1 MFVSDRRDFRPKKS
15 HGLPAF
21 DATANPS
28 LQQVAGR
35 VNPIRSPGPFG
46 AGMMEFRLET
56 GSVDDPPIGPG
67 PQDEPRLRAQSQ
79 SEGDCM
85 TDDPKRVQAVFES
98 ALGAASSDELAA
110 ILDRE
115 CGTDADLRAR
125 VETLLKEQEDPT
137 TIVKR
142 SAGTPAEPATRI
154 AVGAVKTGPQIDRE
168 AITTSTPGPG
178 QDSAE
183 CELEVGAAPIS
194 LDFLEPTT
202 KPESLGRLGHNEV
215 LEVLGRGA
223 FGIVV
228 RAFDEKL
235 QRVVAIKVLSPHLAA
250 TSPARKRFLREARAS
265 ACVRHENVVQIY
277 AVEEQPLPYLV
288 MEYIPGQ
295 TLQQRI
301 DEVGPLEAKEVLR
314 IGEQIARGL
323 AAAHAQGLIH
333 RDIKPG
339 NILLE
344 NGVEQKV
351 KITDFGLAR
360 AADDASLTQSG
371 VIAGTPLYMAPEQA
385 KGDSLDPRAD
395 LFSLGSV
402 LYTMTSGR
410 PPFRASTPLAVL
422 KRVVED
428 TPRSIR
434 EIVPD
439 VPPWLCDLIAGL
451 HAKDPARRFQTAAE
465 VADLFGQHLAH
476 LEHPSQVARPYIADL
491 GRQGKQRP
499 TALLAAAVVVLA
511 VCGAVITYDRVW
523 RTAALTPVPPGTMT
537 DNGPPTGAAKSAS
550 TGVLTSHMLQERA
563 SVSAALIDFG
573 EPDRR
578 FGGEAYANAV
588 RRAEQTSNAFL
599 VRFDLA
605 RLGLAPQAQIAEATV
620 SFYVW
625 DPSSVGNTKV
635 CAFPLKTAWDEETV
649 TWRQPADGKSW
660 NEGPAFAFGAD
671 TGAPGSGVVV
681 KAEDGSDT
689 ADPPIEYQIDVT
701 DLVRA
706 WLDGGTP
713 NHGLAIAPVSD
724 PSVDEGL
731 LTRFQMFGSQH
742 SKAQYTP
749 KLTVQSRK

>member
-1 MFVSDRRDFRPKKS
+1 
-15 HGLPAF
+15 
-21 DATANPS
+21 
-28 LQQVAGR
+28 
-35 VNPIRSPGPFG
+35 
-46 AGMMEFRLET
+46 
-56 GSVDDPPIGPG
+56 
-67 PQDEPRLRAQSQ
+67 
-79 SEGDCM
+79 M
-85 TDDPKRVQAVFES
+85 TDDAKRVEAVVQR
-98 ALGAASSDELAA
+98 ALGAADAVQLAA

-115 CGTDADLRAR
+115 CGSDSGFRQR
-125 VETLLKEQEDPT
+125 VEALLKEEET
-137 TIVKR
+137 STSIVDR
-142 SAGTPAEPATRI
+142 SAGSPFPPPARPSDAT
-154 AVGAVKTGPQIDRE
+154 AVINPPIDRE
-168 AITTSTPGPG
+168 AITTTTPRPG
-178 QDSAE
+178 QGSSAGE
-183 CELEVGAAPIS
+183 PEEVTAQIS
-194 LDFLEPTT
+194 LDFLDPTT

-228 RAFDEKL
+228 RAVDEKL
-235 QRVVAIKVLSPHLAA
+235 QRVVAIKVLLPHLAA

-277 AVEEQPLPYLV
+277 AVEELPLPYLV

-295 TLQQRI
+295 TLQQRL

-344 NGVEQKV
+344 SGPEPKV
-351 KITDFGLAR
+351 KLTDFGLAR

-402 LYTMTSGR
+402 LYTMVSGR

-428 TPRSIR
+428 TPRPIR

-439 VPPWLCDLIAGL
+439 VPPWLCDLIGGL

-465 VADLFGQHLAH
+465 VADLFSQHLAH

-511 VCGAVITYDRVW
+511 LCGALITYDRVW
-523 RTAALTPVPPGTMT
+523 RTPAPTPVPPGTTT
-537 DNGPPTGAAKSAS
+537 DNRPPTAAEKSAA
-550 TGVLTSHMLQERA
+550 TGVLTSHVLQERA

-588 RRAEQTSNAFL
+588 RRTEESSNAFL
-599 VRFDLA
+599 VRFDLG
-605 RLGLAPQAQIAEATV
+605 RLGLPPQSQIAEATV

-649 TWRQPADGKSW
+649 TWRQPAEGKFW
-660 NEGPAFAFGAD
+660 EAGAGFAFGAD
-671 TGAPGSGVVV
+671 TGPAGSGVVV

-713 NHGLAIAPVSD
+713 NYGLAIAPVSD
-724 PSVDEGL
+724 SSVDEGL

-742 SKAQYTP
+742 SKSQYTP